1 MFHSGSNRKAETP
14 LSKRKSN
21 LKQKSEELLT
31 PLYSIISCALSKG
44 ATVILYLQSVSYK
57 NIWIEA
63 SDWLL
68 ENFHKS
74 KSGFWN
80 TRNKMNGTMWRG
92 MTFCAKKLCQKLC
105 TFYEASGLCL
115 WKDVQINVQISALS
129 SYTVCFP

>member
-1 MFHSGSNRKAETP
+1 MFHSGSNRKADTP

-44 ATVILYLQSVSYK
+44 ATVIHYLQSVSYK

-92 MTFCAKKLCQKLC
+92 MKFCAKNCVRNIAHI
-105 TFYEASGLCL
+105 YGASRLCL
-115 WKDVQINVQISALS
+115 WKDVQISAHS
-129 SYTVCFP
+129 SYTVCFPWAT